1 MASKSHRLSKSRF
14 TAGLQCYR
22 LLWWKQREPRA
33 PELKPDAGLQALF
46 DMGNRVGER
55 ARKEFPDATLI
66 DLDHRRPQAAVEA
79 TRQAIAAGASVI
91 LEASFFEDDI
101 FVAVDAL
108 SKEGDGWVLTEVK
121 ATTKVKPQHIP
132 DAAVQAHVVERAGL
146 PIVRVELMHLNNKH
160 RHPDQG
166 PLFTR
171 ADITDAVTELRGDIA
186 EQAEAQLRMLQGE
199 LPDVAPG
206 PHCNSPYECPFHA
219 RCNAPPRDHAIEDLY
234 RISAKQLR
242 ELHDAGIE
250 TVDQI
255 PSNFPL
261 NGIQTRHREAVLRDE
276 MIVIPGLQTALD
288 AYRYPI
294 AMLDFE
300 TIGPALPVWNGC
312 NPFGKVPVQFS
323 VHTLSENGEVSHHAY
338 LTEGEGDPRPK
349 VAQQLAGAL
358 NGAATV
364 LAWNAGFEKSCLGA
378 LAESSP
384 EHAPVLLDARD
395 KTQDLLPV
403 VRNHVYHPDFR
414 GSFGIK
420 DVVPALLPDM
430 AYDDLDVSDG
440 QAASFLLES
449 LLCRPAELSAGDRE
463 ALRQQLVAYCNHD
476 TAVMV
481 RLFALLRDVAA
492 ENR

>member
-14 TAGLQCYR
+14 TAGLQCHR

-33 PELKPDAGLQALF
+33 PELKPDAGLQAIF
-46 DMGNRVGER
+46 DMGNRVGAR
-55 ARKEFPDATLI
+55 AREEFPNATLI

-79 TRQAIAAGASVI
+79 TRQAIAAGAPVI
-91 LEASFFEDDI
+91 LEASFLEDNI

-132 DAAVQAHVVERAGL
+132 DAAVQAQVVERA
-146 PIVRVELMHLNNKH
+146 
-160 RHPDQG
+160 

-171 ADITDAVTELRGDIA
+171 ADITDSVTELRGDIA
-186 EQAEAQLRMLQGE
+186 AQAEAQLRMLQGE

-219 RCNAPPRDHAIEDLY
+219 RCNAPPPDHAIEDLH

-255 PSNFPL
+255 PSHFPL
-261 NGIQTRHREAVLRDE
+261 NGIQKRHREAVLRDE

-338 LTEGEGDPRPK
+338 LADGEGDPRPK

-364 LAWNAGFEKSCLGA
+364 LAWNAGFEKSCLGV

-384 EHAPVLLDARD
+384 EHAAVLLDARD

-430 AYDDLDVSDG
+430 TYDDLDVSDG

-481 RLFALLRDVAA
+481 RLFGLLRDVAA
-492 ENR
+492 EDR